1 MDYYERKLARSGI
14 NYRACFYSMIAIVL
28 CFVAILLN
36 KCMGSC
42 KGGNTT
48 SDTVIVVKRDTMT
61 IEVHDTVP
69 QVRKERIVKYIPM
82 PDGKPT
88 GVVAVA
94 DSVKKDS
101 IAIVQREYSDDSTY
115 TAWVSGLE
123 YDVWPKLDSI
133 NVRRQIIT
141 EHIKET
147 ITVKKNSSRWSIG
160 AQAGIGYGFRYKG
173 IEPYVGVGISYRL
186 YK

>member
-1 MDYYERKLARSGI
+1 MDYYERKLARSGV
-14 NYRACFYSMIAIVL
+14 NYRACFYSMIAVVIII
-28 CFVAILLN
+28 AAMLLN
-36 KCMGSC
+36 NCMGSC
-42 KGGNTT
+42 SGDKPT
-48 SDTVIVVKRDTMT
+48 SDTVIVVERDTMT

-69 QVRKERIVKYIPM
+69 QVRTERVVKYIPM

-88 GVVAVA
+88 GAVA
-94 DSVKKDS
+94 IADSAKTDS

-147 ITVKKNSSRWSIG
+147 ITVNKNSSRWSIG
-160 AQAGIGYGFRYKG
+160 AQAGVGYGFRFKG
-173 IEPYVGVGISYRL
+173 IEPYIGVGINFRL
-186 YK
+186 D